1 MNVLHENEDLSAMN
15 ESVANSIIDTYRL
28 QLLQSVNTICTEVR
42 NKRKSRGYNSTQSF
56 SEQIFSYVVNAIKA
70 SSPLFPIDAFEMEFI
85 ERWSFQADIAFKSTS
100 LLSTDKSAYFKDY
113 CPKLISL
120 LKEITIQGIPLFQDV
135 KSVGIY
141 VNAKLPA
148 SKLFES
154 LDQILLL
161 GDQYGESSVGQG
173 QDIAIDYSSP
183 NAAKHLHAGH
193 IRSTIIGHVLG
204 SMYEACGYT
213 VHRINYLNDW
223 GGMGVLI
230 EWLSSRTNIES
241 YTNKNDLLF
250 EIYSNFRKA
259 QKAADWEGIFKEYTP
274 SEKDSLA
281 TLVGDFTDY
290 ESFLRQYHSFSLRAI
305 DQFSALEGWQDATFA
320 TWRKIV
326 EWSLQDFER
335 FYKIL
340 DIHQE
345 YLTGEGLYAQ
355 LWKEMVMREVEN
367 GNILYFDGTH
377 ADTAIKLIEK
387 QLEEWVIT
395 TDAFDRKKQEIQDDI
410 WCYVV
415 PIGDDERYVVLK
427 KDGATIYATR
437 DLAALE
443 HRMKTFSPKKL
454 IYEVGQEQ
462 QEHFD
467 KLFRAAR
474 KLNIVGDSTELLHV
488 YHGFYVDETTKKKL
502 SSRDGA
508 ANIMKLLTDT
518 IEYFHAKYDGEDFT
532 DAEKKHISKT
542 LGVGSIIYN
551 DIKKDKKSSVAI
563 SSEFNKMMLQF
574 EESGGAYLIYTSCRA
589 KSILRKYAKPL
600 PNINS
605 IKILELKDSEAD
617 LVKKILSF
625 PDVVRK
631 ASHAE
636 DPVRIAEYITSI
648 ASQFNS
654 YYHSTPIL
662 KWEQVEQW
670 IIISYCVSQVIDNGL
685 RILHIGSL
693 ERI

>member
-1 MNVLHENEDLSAMN
+1 MTVLDWNNTPVIPNQPE
-15 ESVANSIIDTYRL
+15 ANSIIDIYR
-28 QLLQSVNTICTEVR
+28 QNLLLTVDKICAEVR
-42 NKRKSRGYNSTQSF
+42 GKREAKGYNSAKSF
-56 SEQIFSYVVNAIKA
+56 SEHIFDNIIAAVKD
-70 SSPLFPIDAFEMEFI
+70 SSPLFPIDIFEMEFI
-85 ERWSFQADIAFKSTS
+85 ERWTFQADIAFKSTH
-100 LLSTDKSAYFKDY
+100 LLSTNKSAYFKEY
-113 CPKLISL
+113 CPELVSI
-120 LKEITIQGIPLFQDV
+120 LKEVKIQGTPVFEDV
-135 KSVGIY
+135 KAVGIY

-148 SKLFES
+148 DMLFKF
-154 LDQILLL
+154 LDQVLQL
-161 GDQYGESSVGQG
+161 GESYGESSVWRG

-193 IRSTIIGHVLG
+193 IRSTIIGHILG
-204 SMYEACGYT
+204 NMYEACGYT

-230 EWLSSRTNIES
+230 EWLSGRTDVES
-241 YTNKNDLLF
+241 FANKNDLLF
-250 EIYSNFRKA
+250 DIYSTFRKA
-259 QKAADWEGIFKEYTP
+259 QKASGWEDAYNECTL
-274 SEKDSLA
+274 SEKDSISA
-281 TLVGDFTDY
+281 LVGNFDDY
-290 ESFLRQYHSFSLRAI
+290 ESFIKQYKNFSTRAT
-305 DQFSALEGWQDATFA
+305 DQFSALEKWQDEAFA

-326 EWSLQDFER
+326 EWSMQDFER
-335 FYKIL
+335 FYEIL

-345 YLTGEGLYAQ
+345 YLTGEGLYAK
-355 LWKEMVMREVEN
+355 LWKDMVMREVNN
-367 GNILYFDGTH
+367 GNIIYFDNIH
-377 ADTAIKLIEK
+377 ADTAFRLIEK

-395 TDAFDRKKQEIQDDI
+395 EAAYERKKQEILEDI

-443 HRMKTFSPKKL
+443 HRVRIFSPKKI

-467 KLFRAAR
+467 KLFRAAQ
-474 KLNIVGDSTELLHV
+474 KLNIVDKDTKLIHV
-488 YHGFYVDETTKKKL
+488 YHGFYVDEATKKKL

-518 IEYFHAKYDGEDFT
+518 IDYFHSKYDGEDFT
-532 DAEKKHISKT
+532 AEEKKHIAKT
-542 LGVGSIIYN
+542 LGVGSIVYN
-551 DIKKDKKSSVAI
+551 DIKKDKKSSVSI

-589 KSILRKYAKPL
+589 KSILRKYAKPI
-600 PNINS
+600 PS
-605 IKILELKDSEAD
+605 AQSVSVQEFKDSEVD
-617 LVKKILSF
+617 LIKKILSF

-631 ASHAE
+631 ATQAE

-648 ASQFNS
+648 ALQFNS
-654 YYHSTPIL
+654 YYNSTPIL
-662 KWEQVEQW
+662 KWDRVEQW
-670 IIISYCVSQVIDNGL
+670 IIMASCVSRVIDNGL
-685 RILHIGSL
+685 RILHVGSL